1 VRCGIRMSHKC
12 FACGGSFVAVEGP
25 THKYM
30 LSSPGCWKA
39 YGGVLAR
46 EYENPMLFG
55 AVHRLTVDAYAL
67 QHPGDASGRRA
78 RQSVWVHYAAL
89 YLSLRNNEDHSRI
102 SSIMQKLTL
111 RTFPA
116 LPPAPAH
123 FDVTLEDVLTQGETN
138 HVSAVKAWA
147 DCAFHAWAE
156 LKDQTVAMLKSL

>member
-1 VRCGIRMSHKC
+1 MNDKC
-12 FACGGSFVAVEGP
+12 FACGGSFVSVEGP

-30 LSSPGCWKA
+30 LSSPGCWNA
-39 YGGVLAR
+39 YGEVLAR
-46 EYENPMLFG
+46 EYENPILFG

-67 QHPGDASGRRA
+67 QHPGDASDRRA

-89 YLSLRNNEDHSRI
+89 HLSLRNSEDHSRI
-102 SSIMQKLTL
+102 PSIMQKLTL

-123 FDVTLEDVLTQGETN
+123 FEVTLEDVLAQGETN

-147 DCAFHAWAE
+147 DCAFEAWAE
-156 LKDQTVAMLKSL
+156 LEDQTVAILKSL

>member
-1 VRCGIRMSHKC
+1 MIDKC

-30 LSSPGCWKA
+30 LSSSGCWKA
-39 YGGVLAR
+39 YGEVLAR
-46 EYENPMLFG
+46 EYESPMLFD

-67 QHPGDASGRRA
+67 QHPGDASDRRA

-89 YLSLRNNEDHSRI
+89 YLSLRKQEDRWRI
-102 SSIMQKLTL
+102 PSVMQKLTR
-111 RTFPA
+111 RTYPA
-116 LPPAPAH
+116 LPPTPAQ

-147 DCAFHAWAE
+147 DCTFEAWAE
-156 LKDQTVAMLKSL
+156 LEDQTVAMLKSL

>member
-1 VRCGIRMSHKC
+1 MNDKC

-25 THKYM
+25 THEYM
-30 LSSPGCWKA
+30 LSSPGCWNA

-67 QHPGDASGRRA
+67 QHPGDASDRRA

-89 YLSLRNNEDHSRI
+89 YLSLHKQEAHSRI
-102 SSIMQKLTL
+102 PSVMQKLVAG
-111 RTFPA
+111 TFPA
-116 LPPAPAH
+116 LPPPPAR
-123 FDVTLEDVLTQGETN
+123 FDVTLEDVLAQGEIN

-147 DCAFHAWAE
+147 DCAFEAWAE
-156 LKDQTVAMLKSL
+156 LEDQTVAMLKSL